1 MPSWIPYASNWISCN
16 NCQKTNFEPVPRLL
30 AVGFYVISQPILD
43 FGLSCGTL
51 RERLTSTYLS
61 TSRSVERFRT
71 SATLRDAQSN
81 DFGFVS
87 PTKALWDVP
96 LRGSK
101 LRVSVSKSCL
111 GQGMN
116 QKI

>member
-16 NCQKTNFEPVPRLL
+16 NWQKTNFEPVPRLL

-51 RERLTSTYLS
+51 R
-61 TSRSVERFRT
+61 
-71 SATLRDAQSN
+71 
-81 DFGFVS
+81 
-87 PTKALWDVP
+87 
-96 LRGSK
+96 
-101 LRVSVSKSCL
+101 VSVSLAQPLVEKSCL

>member
-43 FGLSCGTL
+43 FGL
-51 RERLTSTYLS
+51 RFTSTYLG

-71 SATLRDAQSN
+71 SATLRDALAFAQSN

-87 PTKALWDVP
+87 PMKALWDV
-96 LRGSK
+96 
-101 LRVSVSKSCL
+101 RVSVSKSCL

>member
-1 MPSWIPYASNWISCN
+1 M
-16 NCQKTNFEPVPRLL
+16 

-43 FGLSCGTL
+43 FGFWTL
-51 RERLTSTYLS
+51 AYLDLPRLTS
-61 TSRSVERFRT
+61 VQV
-71 SATLRDAQSN
+71 AQSN

-87 PTKALWDVP
+87 PMKALWNVP